1 MLAWMG
7 FEWWRK
13 KKPSGAGI
21 AAGTVA
27 GLAAITPASGYV
39 PPWAAIIIGA
49 TAGTLCYLAVNLKD
63 LLHYDDS
70 LDVVGVHMVG
80 GLVGVVLT
88 GAFSSLAVNAAGEP
102 GGWTQFGRQ
111 VVLALVGVVYP
122 FVATWL
128 ILLVTDKLVG
138 LKVSE
143 DDEETGLDFAEHGE
157 GSYDWTRPLATLA
170 SAPGGAG
177 SAVGGSD
184 QIVLPTSGAG

>member
-21 AAGTVA
+21 AAGAVA

-49 TAGTLCYLAVNLKD
+49 AAGTLCYFAVNVKD

-80 GLVGVVLT
+80 GLIGVVLT
-88 GAFSSLAVNAAGEP
+88 GVFSSLAVNAAGEP
-102 GGWTQFGRQ
+102 GGLTQLGRQ
-111 VVLALVGVVYP
+111 AVLAVAGVVYP
-122 FVATWL
+122 FVMTWL

-138 LKVSE
+138 LKVTE
-143 DDEETGLDFAEHGE
+143 AEEESGLDVGEHGE
-157 GSYDWTRPLATLA
+157 RGYDW
-170 SAPGGAG
+170 APPVPAMAAAAGAG
-177 SAVGGSD
+177 TGGD
-184 QIVLPTSGAG
+184 PGQIVVPAAD